1 MPKLTKNA
9 SSSNLSRSKSST
21 SLKKTSSF
29 KSDSKLSQASLS
41 SFFAKTRPQDVVS
54 TALGPPGTS
63 QTPSSKAAAPTTSK
77 PAPPSVALPSTIVSG
92 GINKGKAPRRIIIDD
107 DEEEETSVRSKPTVV
122 ARPMR
127 RTKVEN
133 PFITSTTTTVDARAR
148 KTSDLSKL
156 ALPFEERMPVSP
168 PDSPAPAPAL
178 TVPQD
183 ITNAASVAGQGEKPN
198 EVPLEIPQ
206 HLPKES
212 LDKSNRRP
220 EEEQEVRASSS
231 TSAASSAASSSS
243 SSTDLTKTT
252 PSKRRQSPIKTT
264 PQRTSRAPSPF
275 RTPTE
280 KSKRALLPMESLGL
294 SPEDSVF
301 WAKTPPSE
309 AWKKLKNMDTGR
321 SHEEEAASIIGR
333 LYETSSAGTALQTMD
348 RRPKDRIREMLNTMR
363 GSSEGLDQG
372 LDDEDDDLE
381 TMDQSSPTKELV
393 DRHRSNAARQHG
405 LSRYHS
411 AQDLGATIRKRGRR
425 VAPAVTKPAPMPF
438 LSPSKRRN
446 DVLKMIEQIQENMSG
461 SSDSTC
467 LSAEEPPPSKR
478 VHLDQANVE
487 NCNNAASGSN
497 PHTRTPTRTP
507 TRNRS
512 SNPQPSPGD
521 FDDMFTDL
529 DMDDNAFEELT
540 QLERSSTCMSSA
552 SASSFGISSPFSSVA
567 SSAGRSMSN
576 VRRELADLG
585 VSAPS
590 HSQPTTCSIANQS
603 TLPFDKPD
611 ASVGTNTDL
620 AVDDFDDLDDLG
632 DDFDLYDLDDPK
644 AVRIEG
650 AKYKRYTVND
660 VKDGIMDPRWQGKSK
675 VLMLQELRSEN
686 VVRIFLRES
695 WVASNVSVGDIVHV
709 IRPYLY
715 TTDIGVQDLMLEDAQ
730 GFLVVK
736 PDYLVPTSA
745 LAESFSCVRK
755 PIIDIRAKKTDESNI
770 PMIHGI
776 MLHEL
781 FQQSL
786 LANDFT
792 TASMEARMDAIIKDH
807 INDLCLVNESLETA
821 KESIMQQIGSCQDF
835 ARRYLQATPRPDGTI
850 DESMGFADS
859 GNTSTLCINKI
870 LDIEENIWSP
880 MFGLKGKIDA
890 SVQVLVKTSKKNGGA
905 ADVETRTLTVPFELK
920 TGKRSNVV
928 SHRAQTMLYTLLMT
942 DRYDVDVQWGLLF
955 YLKTGEFI
963 RVPAPHDEI
972 RTILMQR
979 NEIAFYEEQ
988 KLALPPMAKSTS
1000 TCRRCFSFSSCTVLH
1015 KLLEDGTGETSGIG
1029 TMFDEATDHLNETHV
1044 EFMRKWNRLLAL
1056 EQGDVAKF
1064 QSQIWT
1070 MLSAERLAAGN
1081 CFSNLQLIKEL
1092 DDDGHDIHERRG
1104 STLASLAAFTGHRY
1118 RFKLSTPIAS
1128 PSQQTLSQTL
1138 RGGNSLLSS
1147 NISVGDPIVVS
1158 SENQH
1163 YALAIGQVLDLSLSE
1178 ITVGLDRALLGPPMK
1193 LAGYDREWNQA
1204 YRGLMDIAA
1213 KPPTVIQRGAE
1224 DYHTHLSKNRITFRI
1239 DKDEMMAG
1247 LARTRNN
1254 LVQLFRSDVHGGD
1267 AKRRHLVVDLAP
1279 PAFDPVEE
1287 TAHDNADLN
1296 DDQRRA
1302 IDAVLSARD
1311 YALILGMPG
1320 TGKTTTIAHI
1330 IHTLVARGKS
1340 VLLTSYTHSAVDNVL
1355 LKLNEGIN
1363 IVRLGNKEK
1372 VHRDIRGMIP
1382 DFTEP
1387 PLNNVEAIQNFYGR
1401 CQVVGTTCLG
1411 IGDPIFMAKRFD
1423 YCIVDEAS
1431 QITLPACLGPIR
1443 FADVFVL
1450 VGDHNQLPP
1459 LVKNPEA
1466 KKDGFDLSL
1475 FRMLSDRH
1483 PQSVTSLTQ
1492 QYRMNQDVMLLSNTL
1507 VYKNQL
1513 RCANDE
1519 VAHKVLEI
1527 PAMARFR
1534 RHCHPLIST
1543 DVFSDDRDTVAA
1555 NGCQG
1560 HSASKPCWLEQ
1571 CLDPQRSVV
1580 FIDTDDVPAH
1590 EVQVGQ
1596 STQNPT
1602 EALLVRQLTE
1612 ALISGGVAEDDIGII
1627 SVLRAQLK
1635 VLGRLLRSRPLLDIH
1650 TVDRYQGKDKECVIV
1665 SLVRSNAEQH
1675 VGELLKDWRRINVAF
1690 TRAKRKLVIFGSR
1703 QTLQGSPVFEQF
1715 LKLME
1720 QQDWILKIAAQAQH
1734 QHPSLSASWSS
1745 SSKPLSSSLSS
1756 HVQPVV
1762 RTRKGPGGRP
1772 TLLERLIDE
1781 RDEAGNEDDDEEEV
1795 DKENMERAAL
1805 VLKDARARESKGL
1818 AGSKGARV
1826 IRAKPEAVLRAMPI
1840 CKNILDSL

>member
-9 SSSNLSRSKSST
+9 SSSSLSRSKSST
-21 SLKKTSSF
+21 SLKKISSF

-41 SFFAKTRPQDVVS
+41 SFFAKTRPQDAAS
-54 TALGPPGTS
+54 TSAGPS
-63 QTPSSKAAAPTTSK
+63 QTPSSKAAAPNTSK
-77 PAPPSVALPSTIVSG
+77 PTVPQVTLPPTTTAPG

-107 DEEEETSVRSKPTVV
+107 DEEEKTPVRPKPTIA
-122 ARPMR
+122 ARPVR
-127 RTKVEN
+127 RPKVEN
-133 PFITSTTTTVDARAR
+133 PFITSTTTVDTRTR

-178 TVPQD
+178 PLPQE
-183 ITNAASVAGQGEKPN
+183 TTSTASVSGQIEKPN
-198 EVPLEIPQ
+198 EVPQENLQLP
-206 HLPKES
+206 PKES
-212 LDKSNRRP
+212 VGESSRQPK
-220 EEEQEVRASSS
+220 EEQEVRTSSS
-231 TSAASSAASSSS
+231 TSSSS
-243 SSTDLTKTT
+243 DITKTT
-252 PSKRRQSPIKTT
+252 PSKRPQSPMKTT
-264 PQRTSRAPSPF
+264 PQRKSRAPSPF

-280 KSKRALLPMESLGL
+280 KTKRALLPMESLGL

-381 TMDQSSPTKELV
+381 TVDQPSPTKELV
-393 DRHRSNAARQHG
+393 DRLRSNSGRQHG
-405 LSRYHS
+405 LARYHS

-425 VAPAVTKPAPMPF
+425 VAPALTKPAPMSF
-438 LSPSKRRN
+438 LSPNKRRD

-461 SSDSTC
+461 GSSSDTPC
-467 LSAEEPPPSKR
+467 LSAEDLPPRKR
-478 VHLDQANVE
+478 VHLDKADAGSRK
-487 NCNNAASGSN
+487 AASGSN
-497 PHTRTPTRTP
+497 TPTRTP

-512 SNPQPSPGD
+512 LNLHSSPGD

-540 QLERSSTCMSSA
+540 QHERSSTWMSSA
-552 SASSFGISSPFSSVA
+552 SASSANISSPFSSVT
-567 SSAGRSMSN
+567 SSSDKGMSN

-585 VSAPS
+585 VDAPS
-590 HSQPTTCSIANQS
+590 YSQPTTSSLANQN
-603 TLPFDKPD
+603 TPAFDKPA
-611 ASVGTNTDL
+611 ASIETTADL
-620 AVDDFDDLDDLG
+620 AVDDFGDLDDLG
-632 DDFDLYDLDDPK
+632 DDFDLYDLDDAKPASQ

-650 AKYKRYTVND
+650 AKYKRYKVND
-660 VKDGIMDPRWQGKSK
+660 VKDGIVDPRWHGQSK
-675 VLMLQELRSEN
+675 VLMLQEVRSES

-695 WVASNVSVGDIVHV
+695 WVTSKVSVGDIVHV
-709 IRPYLY
+709 ISPYLY
-715 TTDIGVQDLMLEDAQ
+715 TTDVGAKDLMLEDAQ
-730 GFLVVK
+730 GFLVFK

-770 PMIHGI
+770 PMIHGT

-792 TASMEARMDAIIKDH
+792 TASMEAKIDAMIKDH
-807 INDLCLVNESLETA
+807 INDLCLVNESIETA
-821 KESIMQQIGSCQDF
+821 KESFMQQIGSCQDF

-850 DESMGFADS
+850 DESMGFAAS

-890 SVQVLVKTSKKNGGA
+890 SVQVIVKTSKKNEGA
-905 ADVETRTLTVPFELK
+905 EGVETRILTVPFELK
-920 TGKRSNVV
+920 TGKKSNVV

-1029 TMFDEATDHLNETHV
+1029 TMFDEATDHLNETHA

-1081 CFSNLQLIKEL
+1081 CFSNLQLIEEL
-1092 DDDGHDIHERRG
+1092 DDNGRDIHDRRG
-1104 STLASLAAFTGHRY
+1104 SELASVAAFTGHRY
-1118 RFKLSTPIAS
+1118 RFKLSTPMAS

-1138 RGGNSLLSS
+1138 RGGNTLLSS

-1193 LAGYDREWNQA
+1193 LAGYDRDRNQA

-1213 KPPTVIQRGAE
+1213 KPLPVTQRGLE
-1224 DYHTHLSKNRITFRI
+1224 DYHTHLSRNRITFRI

-1267 AKRRHLVVDLAP
+1267 AKRRQLVVDLEP

-1287 TAHDNADLN
+1287 ARHDNADLN

-1320 TGKTTTIAHI
+1320 TGKTTTIGHI

-1355 LKLNEGIN
+1355 LKLNEDIN

-1372 VHRDIRGMIP
+1372 VHRDIRRRIP

-1411 IGDPIFMAKRFD
+1411 IGDPIFMTKRFD

-1475 FRMLSDRH
+1475 FRMLSDRY

-1519 VAHKVLEI
+1519 VANKVLEI
-1527 PAMARFR
+1527 PAMSRFR
-1534 RHCHPLIST
+1534 RHCHPPMT
-1543 DVFSDDRDTVAA
+1543 ADVFSDNHDDTVAA
-1555 NGCQG
+1555 NGCRG
-1560 HSASKPCWLEQ
+1560 HSSSKPCWLEQ

-1590 EVQVGQ
+1590 EVQVGS

-1715 LKLME
+1715 LRLME
-1720 QQDWILKIAAQAQH
+1720 QQDWILRIAAQAQH
-1734 QHPSLSASWSS
+1734 QHPSLSGAWPSLSKKPVSS
-1745 SSKPLSSSLSS
+1745 TSSLS
-1756 HVQPVV
+1756 HVQPTMV
-1762 RTRKGPGGRP
+1762 RARKCPGGRP

-1781 RDEAGNEDDDEEEV
+1781 KDEDEDEEEE
-1795 DKENMERAAL
+1795 DKENMERATLAL
-1805 VLKDARARESKGL
+1805 KEVKDARAQEN
-1818 AGSKGARV
+1818 KGARV

>member
-21 SLKKTSSF
+21 SLKRTASF

-41 SFFAKTRPQDVVS
+41 SFFAKTRPQDA
-54 TALGPPGTS
+54 ALISAGSAGPAGTS
-63 QTPSSKAAAPTTSK
+63 QTPSSKATPNTVKPTAPQVT
-77 PAPPSVALPSTIVSG
+77 LPSTTATG

-107 DEEEETSVRSKPTVV
+107 DEEEEAPVRSKSTIA
-122 ARPMR
+122 ARAMR
-127 RTKVEN
+127 RPKVDN
-133 PFITSTTTTVDARAR
+133 PFITSTATVDTRVR

-168 PDSPAPAPAL
+168 PDSPAPAPVL
-178 TVPQD
+178 PLPQEE
-183 ITNAASVAGQGEKPN
+183 TNTAPVAGKVEKPK
-198 EVPLEIPQ
+198 ELPQ
-206 HLPKES
+206 ETPQQQPKES
-212 LDKSNRRP
+212 LDESNRQLK
-220 EEEQEVRASSS
+220 EAQEVSTTSLSSS
-231 TSAASSAASSSS
+231 ASA
-243 SSTDLTKTT
+243 KTT
-252 PSKRRQSPIKTT
+252 PCKRPKSPMKTT
-264 PQRTSRAPSPF
+264 PQRKSRAPSPF

-280 KSKRALLPMESLGL
+280 KTKRALLPMESLGL

-309 AWKKLKNMDTGR
+309 AWKKLKSMDTGR

-363 GSSEGLDQG
+363 GSSEGLDQR
-372 LDDEDDDLE
+372 LDDEYDDLE

-393 DRHRSNAARQHG
+393 DRHRSKSARQHG
-405 LSRYHS
+405 LSRYNS

-425 VAPAVTKPAPMPF
+425 VTPALTKPAPISY
-438 LSPSKRRN
+438 LSPSKRRD

-461 SSDSTC
+461 SSDSHC
-467 LSAEEPPPSKR
+467 LSGEELPPPKR
-478 VHLDQANVE
+478 VHLDQADGGSLS
-487 NCNNAASGSN
+487 AASG
-497 PHTRTPTRTP
+497 PGTPTRTP

-512 SNPQPSPGD
+512 SNAQPSPGD

-540 QLERSSTCMSSA
+540 QLERSSTWMSSA
-552 SASSFGISSPFSSVA
+552 SASSANISSPFSSVA
-567 SSAGRSMSN
+567 SSADKSMSS

-585 VSAPS
+585 VEASS
-590 HSQPTTCSIANQS
+590 HPQPTTCSLTNQN
-603 TLPFDKPD
+603 TLFLDKPG
-611 ASVGTNTDL
+611 VPIETNADL
-620 AVDDFDDLDDLG
+620 ALDDFGDLDDLG
-632 DDFDLYDLDDPK
+632 DVFDLDDLDEAKP
-644 AVRIEG
+644 ASQVVRIEG
-650 AKYKRYTVND
+650 AKYRRYRVND
-660 VKDGIMDPRWQGKSK
+660 VKDGIMDPRWPGQSK
-675 VLMLQELRSEN
+675 LLMLQEVRSET

-695 WVASNVSVGDIVHV
+695 WVASKVSVGDIVHV

-715 TTDIGVQDLMLEDAQ
+715 TTDVGVQDLMLEDAQ

-770 PMIHGI
+770 PMIHGT

-792 TASMEARMDAIIKDH
+792 TASMEARIDAMIKDH
-807 INDLCLVNESLETA
+807 INDLCLVNESIETA
-821 KESIMQQIGSCQDF
+821 KESFMQQIGSCQDF

-850 DESMGFADS
+850 DESMGFAAS

-890 SVQVLVKTSKKNGGA
+890 SVQVVVNTARKNGGA
-905 ADVETRTLTVPFELK
+905 EAVETRTLTVPFELK
-920 TGKRSNVV
+920 TGKKSNVV

-1000 TCRRCFSFSSCTVLH
+1000 TCGRCFSFSSCTVLH

-1029 TMFDEATDHLNETHV
+1029 TMFDEATDHLNETHA

-1081 CFSNLQLIKEL
+1081 CFSNLQLIEEL
-1092 DDDGHDIHERRG
+1092 DGDGRDIHDRRG
-1104 STLASLAAFTGHRY
+1104 SDLASVAAFTGHRY

-1163 YALAIGQVLDLSLSE
+1163 YALAIGQVLDLSLGE
-1178 ITVGLDRALLGPPMK
+1178 ITVGLDRALMGPPMK
-1193 LAGYDREWNQA
+1193 LAGYDRDRNQA

-1213 KPPTVIQRGAE
+1213 KPLSVTQRGLE

-1267 AKRRHLVVDLAP
+1267 AKRRHLVVDLEP
-1279 PAFDPVEE
+1279 PVFDPVEVAKYE
-1287 TAHDNADLN
+1287 NVDLN
-1296 DDQRRA
+1296 DDQRGA

-1355 LKLNEGIN
+1355 LKLNEDIN

-1372 VHRDIRGMIP
+1372 VHRDIRRLIP

-1411 IGDPIFMAKRFD
+1411 IGDPIFMSKRFD

-1475 FRMLSDRH
+1475 FRMLSDRY

-1519 VAHKVLEI
+1519 VANKVLEI

-1534 RHCHPLIST
+1534 RHCHTLMPV
-1543 DVFSDDRDTVAA
+1543 DVFSDNNDSGAA

-1560 HSASKPCWLEQ
+1560 HSSSKPCWLEQ

-1580 FIDTDDVPAH
+1580 FVDTDDVPAH
-1590 EVQVGQ
+1590 EVQVGS

-1612 ALISGGVAEDDIGII
+1612 ALISGGVPEDDIGII

-1734 QHPSLSASWSS
+1734 QHPSLSAPWSASKPLPSS
-1745 SSKPLSSSLSS
+1745 SSSL
-1756 HVQPVV
+1756 VQPMA

-1781 RDEAGNEDDDEEEV
+1781 KDEEEEEE
-1795 DKENMERAAL
+1795 DKENMQRAAL
-1805 VLKDARARESKGL
+1805 ALKDSREQESKAMVRG
-1818 AGSKGARV
+1818 KGTKV
-1826 IRAKPEAVLRAMPI
+1826 IRAKPEAVLRTMPV